1 MNPSW
6 TGRESAMSSSYRAVR
21 ITVRAVIIRRH
32 IDFSGGQTADIP
44 GILGEIDRDPMISG
58 VTFSGGEPFCQARQL
73 CALADEIKR
82 RKKDLLIYSGYTYEQ
97 LTEMAEG
104 DQAVAHLL
112 NTADRLIDG
121 PFLMEQR
128 DLELPFRGSRN
139 QRYID
144 LARSR
149 AAGEVVPVD
158 EQI

>member
-1 MNPSW
+1 MKSNA
-6 TGRESAMSSSYRAVR
+6 EKR
-21 ITVRAVIIRRH
+21 I
-32 IDFSGGQTADIP
+32 
-44 GILGEIDRDPMISG
+44 
-58 VTFSGGEPFCQARQL
+58 C
-73 CALADEIKR
+73 
-82 RKKDLLIYSGYTYEQ
+82 SGYTYEQ

-149 AAGEVVPVD
+149 AAGEVVPAD